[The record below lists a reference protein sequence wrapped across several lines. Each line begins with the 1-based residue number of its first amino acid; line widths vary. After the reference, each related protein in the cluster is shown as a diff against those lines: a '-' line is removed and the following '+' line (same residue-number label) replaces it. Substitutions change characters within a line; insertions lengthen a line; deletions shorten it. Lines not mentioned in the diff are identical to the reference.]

1 MPTERELN
9 TEISLLKGGD
19 LVTQVVKD
27 LGLDQR
33 EKHFW
38 NGLFPGRDEAWRV
51 AKAARKLSSELK
63 ITEVPQSNLIEVSY
77 RARQPELTARVLRDL
92 DRLYLAKHLKVY
104 RPPGV
109 FAFFHGQVAQ
119 YQNQLEGAEQQLAT
133 YDLNKDASDPDLDK
147 EILLRKA
154 GEFDGNLQAT
164 QADISQTG
172 KRIGELNDLLAK
184 TPDRLTTQ
192 VTSGDNP
199 QLLAFL
205 KSNLADL
212 ENKRT
217 DLLSKYQPTY
227 RLVQEVDKQ
236 IADLQRS
243 IAAESAKPVQQQS
256 TGENP
261 TYELLKAE
269 LVKAHED
276 LRGYEAKARAT
287 APVVETYRQQA
298 RLMDQKGIERQDL
311 IRNIKAAE
319 ANYLLYV
326 QKQEQARIAEEMDQN
341 RILNVA
347 IAEAPEVPAMP
358 VFSPVLLLM
367 AGGVLALMIATA
379 AAFLADYLDPSFRT
393 PEEVVQFLDVPLLAC
408 FAKNGHPPRF
418 GLLGAG
424 PSVRHPLPS
433 RGPLDRFLFPD
444 PGGATLQ
451 DKGE

>member
-1 MPTERELN
+1 M
-9 TEISLLKGGD
+9 
-19 LVTQVVKD
+19 
-27 LGLDQR
+27 
-33 EKHFW
+33 
-38 NGLFPGRDEAWRV
+38 
-51 AKAARKLSSELK
+51 
-63 ITEVPQSNLIEVSY
+63 
-77 RARQPELTARVLRDL
+77 
-92 DRLYLAKHLKVY
+92 
-104 RPPGV
+104 
-109 FAFFHGQVAQ
+109 
-119 YQNQLEGAEQQLAT
+119 
-133 YDLNKDASDPDLDK
+133 NKDASDPDLDK

-269 LVKAHED
+269 LVKANED
-276 LRGYEAKARAT
+276 LTGYEAKARAT

-326 QKQEQARIAEEMDQN
+326 QKQEQARIADEMDQN

-347 IAEAPEVPAMP
+347 IAED
-358 VFSPVLLLM
+358 
-367 AGGVLALMIATA
+367 AGGAGHAGVLAGA
-379 AAFLADYLDPSFRT
+379 AADGGRGVGADDRHGRRLPGRLPRS
-393 PEEVVQFLDVPLLAC
+393 LVPDAGRGG
-408 FAKNGHPPRF
+408 AVSRRAPP
-418 GLLGAG
+418 GLLRQKR
-424 PSVRHPLPS
+424 PSASLRPLGRRS
-433 RGPLDRFLFPD
+433 GDQQFVIHCLRGDHWIDF
-444 PGGATLQ
+444 
-451 DKGE
+451 